1 MTRWSAAAGAAAWC
15 AIAAVFFSGRGPL
28 GPIELMFLL
37 APLVVVPLGVE
48 LLRFAAPPG
57 PAAMLLRWV
66 SWMQPIGAILLI
78 FSFRYEPGAGAA
90 LWISGWVVVG
100 ALVGLAGLIRLAG
113 SGSFGLETLCFV
125 VAQLYLLVGVA
136 WLGASRWGYVP
147 LGFAEPIVLLTAVHF
162 HFAGFAASMVTGAT
176 LASVRRANQRV
187 SIVMRAAAV
196 GVLIGPALVAAGF
209 VLSLR
214 LKVFAI
220 ALFSLSLVT
229 VTLHGLPALRNVRPL
244 FARTLVGIST
254 SAILVGMAL
263 AVLWALGEWTGRIW
277 IDLEH
282 MARFHGALNGIGFSS
297 CGLLGWLLAKRE
309 EVRT

>member
-15 AIAAVFFSGRGPL
+15 ALATVFFSGRGSL

-48 LLRFAAPPG
+48 LLRLAAPPG
-57 PAAMLLRWV
+57 PAGVLLRWA
-66 SWMQPIGAILLI
+66 SWIQPLGAVLLI
-78 FSFRYEPGAGAA
+78 FSFRHEPGTGAA
-90 LWISGWVVVG
+90 LWNAGWVVVG
-100 ALVGLAGLIRLAG
+100 ALVGLAGLFRLAE
-113 SGSFGLETLCFV
+113 SSPLWLERLCFV

-136 WLGASRWGYVP
+136 WLGASRWGYAP

-162 HFAGFAASMVTGAT
+162 HFAGFAASMITGTT
-176 LASVRRANQRV
+176 LASVRRANQRI

-196 GVLIGPALVAAGF
+196 GALIGPALVAVGF

-229 VTLHGLPALRNVRPL
+229 VTLHGLPALRNVRPF
-244 FARTLVGIST
+244 FAKTLVGIST
-254 SAILVGMAL
+254 SAVVVGMAL
-263 AVLWALGEWTGRIW
+263 AVVWALGEWTGRLW
-277 IDLEH
+277 IDLDH
-282 MARFHGALNGIGFSS
+282 MARFHGALNGLGFSS

-309 EVRT
+309 EVRP